1 MDAIYEIINSENKTV
16 GIATSEQK
24 AHQLRHA
31 IKTGQPIHTPIAA
44 QEFLASVFQQAV
56 LTGDNATTTDCLY
69 QLRELYKENQT
80 NSDNKSRSEQ

>member
-31 IKTGQPIHTPIAA
+31 IKTGQPIRTPIEA

-56 LTGDNATTTDCLY
+56 LTGDNATATDCLY
-69 QLRELYKENQT
+69 QLRELYKDNQS
-80 NSDNKSRSEQ
+80 NSDNSTEAKR